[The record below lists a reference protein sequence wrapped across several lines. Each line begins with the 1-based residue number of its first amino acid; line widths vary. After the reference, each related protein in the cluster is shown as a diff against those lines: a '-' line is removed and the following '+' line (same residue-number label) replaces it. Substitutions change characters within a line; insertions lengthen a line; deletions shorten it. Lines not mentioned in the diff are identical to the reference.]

1 MKNAI
6 SLTLLV
12 PLLCSS
18 EPEHDIQGQLACNK
32 GYGTVYEG
40 GLRLRAIVI
49 CVHAV
54 CTVVRSLTLSQE
66 SRAQI
71 PAGSTVK
78 VWVTF
83 FCGQGR

>member
-18 EPEHDIQGQLACNK
+18 EPEHDIQGQFACNK

-40 GLRLRAIVI
+40 GLRLRAIMM
-49 CVHAV
+49 CVHTV
-54 CTVVRSLTLSQE
+54 CTVGKISDSQPGGPGLK
-66 SRAQI
+66 SR
-71 PAGSTVK
+71 P
-78 VWVTF
+78 
-83 FCGQGR
+83 GRRLKFR